1 MVHSIDLA
9 TLLAQIPNAQ
19 QLHHLMQAHPEIFQ
33 SLAGDIVQKK
43 TELQKNRVQKMH
55 KSAQQSAARRQESPT
70 GSPSSPQGREGFLE
84 AEDGEPQRGRLL
96 DTEV

>member
-19 QLHHLMQAHPEIFQ
+19 QIHHLMQAHPEIFQ
-33 SLAGDIVQKK
+33 SLAGNIVQKK
-43 TELQKNRVQKMH
+43 TEFNKNRIQKMQ
-55 KSAQQSAARRQESPT
+55 KSAKKSASRRQESPT
-70 GSPSSPQGREGFLE
+70 GSALYSQGHEPFFE
-84 AEDGEPQRGRLL
+84 TEEDEPQRGRIL